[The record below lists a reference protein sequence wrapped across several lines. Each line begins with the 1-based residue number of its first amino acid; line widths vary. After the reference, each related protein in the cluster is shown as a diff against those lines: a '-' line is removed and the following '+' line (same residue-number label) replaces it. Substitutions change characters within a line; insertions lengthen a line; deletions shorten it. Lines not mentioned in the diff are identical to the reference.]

1 MTSNERISEKDL
13 GNRFRIDKK
22 SHIFHIWRG
31 IPVTLLKIIETRPK
45 RAEVL
50 YEKFVKTDVVSMKLE
65 FYLDDLIRLPEG
77 E

>member
-1 MTSNERISEKDL
+1 MTNEKISEKDL
-13 GNRFRIDKK
+13 GKRFRIARK

-31 IPVTLLKIIETRPK
+31 IPVTLLRIIATRPK

>member
-13 GNRFRIDKK
+13 GKRFRIDKK

-65 FYLDDLIRLPEG
+65 FYLDDLIPEG